1 MSTIIKTFNGD
12 IYYSYKS
19 MQELREL
26 RGQYTG
32 GFIEVW
38 VKRDTEFIQAFI
50 ELTRIESL
58 IPNMD

>member
-1 MSTIIKTFNGD
+1 MNTIIKTFNGD
-12 IYYSYKS
+12 VYYSYQS

-26 RGQYTG
+26 RDVYTG

-38 VKRDTEFIQAFI
+38 AKHDTEFIQAFI

-58 IPNMD
+58 NPYME